1 MIYLTENLRN
11 NLDQFNTVVFDVDGV
26 LVDTSYSYTRAVLNA
41 VSVYGTKIL
50 GYDWSPESF
59 YYDQFKTIKGFNND
73 WDIAEALLLFF
84 LQKEILKNPMSF
96 FTFLSELTSNGKG
109 MFNIISRINKSR
121 NSRKGRLSE
130 LYRKETIR
138 QYAMELYAGTDRCK
152 SFFGFD
158 PVLNNCPGTVVNE
171 KVLVDVTLLNKL
183 QTITSV
189 YTGRNVYELRDVFN
203 RIGYTGWEKEFCFCD
218 DLSSPV
224 KANPDPLCTIADSSD
239 CTGIIF
245 VGDSRDDYE
254 TGKNFI
260 RERPEVP
267 FEFVQIMRQGSRFD
281 CSYSALDDINQL
293 LYFLLWEIS

>member
-1 MIYLTENLRN
+1 
-11 NLDQFNTVVFDVDGV
+11 
-26 LVDTSYSYTRAVLNA
+26 
-41 VSVYGTKIL
+41 
-50 GYDWSPESF
+50 
-59 YYDQFKTIKGFNND
+59 
-73 WDIAEALLLFF
+73 
-84 LQKEILKNPMSF
+84 
-96 FTFLSELTSNGKG
+96 